1 MADEGADVSAFR
13 ATLQRD
19 FERPPK
25 RRVDATVISASWIE
39 TRLGGMV
46 TIADHRHV
54 LLLEFADRPDLVRQM
69 RRLSGGL
76 NAIILFGTG
85 GLEETVSKQIARY
98 FIGRSLRFDLP
109 IADTGT
115 PFQRRVWS
123 CLQAIPPG
131 ETLTYTD
138 LAGKAGK
145 PKAIRAAAAANAI
158 NRWAIVVPC
167 HRVIGSDGSLTG
179 YAGGLARK
187 RWLLDHEAAHA
198 HRR

>member
-1 MADEGADVSAFR
+1 MADEDADVSAFR
-13 ATLQRD
+13 AILQHD
-19 FERPPK
+19 FARPPK
-25 RRVDATVISASWIE
+25 RADATVMFASWIE

-46 TIADHRHV
+46 AIVDHQYLH
-54 LLLEFADRPDLVRQM
+54 LLEFADRPDLTRQM
-69 RRLSGGL
+69 RRLSRDL
-76 NAIILFGTG
+76 NAIIRFAEG
-85 GLEETVSKQIARY
+85 GLARDVSKQVTRY
-98 FIGRSLRFDLP
+98 FTGRSMRFDLP

-131 ETLTYTD
+131 ETLSYTE
-138 LAGKAGK
+138 LAGRAGK
-145 PKAIRAAAAANAI
+145 PKAIRAAASANAI